1 MARGCS
7 AAPGPSAPPSPRRH
21 HRVVRARVT
30 TNTDNVALVTGASRG
45 IGRAI
50 AVELATQGH
59 TVAINYV
66 SREDDADETLA
77 LVEAAGSK
85 GWCVQG
91 DVSKPTDVN
100 RCFDEIEAAL
110 GPVTTLVN
118 NAGVRRDGL
127 AITMPDDAWD
137 QVIATSLSG
146 TFYCSRRALRPMLKA
161 RSGRIVNITSV
172 AGLRASSGQTNY
184 SAAKAGVIGLTKSL
198 AREVAAKGITVNAVA
213 PGLIETDLT
222 ADLGPERLAAITD
235 GIPAKRAG
243 RPHDVAAVVGWLCSE
258 AASYVTGSVFT
269 TDGGMSA

>member
-1 MARGCS
+1 VTAI
-7 AAPGPSAPPSPRRH
+7 APG
-21 HRVVRARVT
+21 
-30 TNTDNVALVTGASRG
+30 VAFVSGGSRG

-50 AVELATQGH
+50 AVELAMQGH

-66 SREDDADETLA
+66 AREDQADETLA
-77 LVEAAGSK
+77 QVEAAGSK
-85 GWCVQG
+85 GICVQG
-91 DVSKPTDVN
+91 DVSKPTEVN
-100 RCFDEIEAAL
+100 RCFDEVEAAL

-127 AITMPDDAWD
+127 AISMPDDAWD

-172 AGLRASSGQTNY
+172 AGLRASAGQTNY

-213 PGLIETDLT
+213 PGLIETELT
-222 ADLGPERLAAITD
+222 TDLGPDRFAAITAA
-235 GIPAKRAG
+235 IPAKRPG
-243 RPHDVAAVVGWLCSE
+243 QPQDVAALVGWLCSE
-258 AASYVTGSVFT
+258 SASYVTGSVFT

>member
-1 MARGCS
+1 MS
-7 AAPGPSAPPSPRRH
+7 LK
-21 HRVVRARVT
+21 
-30 TNTDNVALVTGASRG
+30 TDGVALVTGASRG

-50 AVELATQGH
+50 AVELATHGH
-59 TVAINYV
+59 TVAINYL
-66 SREDDADETLA
+66 SRHDEADETLA

-91 DVSKPTDVN
+91 DVSKPSDVN
-100 RCFDEIEAAL
+100 RCFDEVEAAL

-118 NAGVRRDGL
+118 NAGVRRDCL
-127 AITMPDDAWD
+127 AITMSDEAWD
-137 QVIATSLSG
+137 EVIATSLSG

-161 RSGRIVNITSV
+161 RSGRIVCISSV
-172 AGLRASSGQTNY
+172 AGLRASAGQTNY

-198 AREVAAKGITVNAVA
+198 AREVAGKGITVNVVA

-222 ADLGPERLAAITD
+222 TELGTERFAAITA

-258 AASYVTGSVFT
+258 QASYVTGSVFT